1 MTSKHGARHTPLFLD
16 HSNCDFDGLTVPS
29 LMTVVNERV
38 WTEQMK
44 VTRLK
49 IKVVNMQISF
59 RRLSP
64 DAVIPE
70 YKTTGAC
77 AFDIAVTEEK
87 TLQPGERAL
96 LSTGLVVAV
105 PTGHALL
112 LFSRSSNAKK
122 GIRLS
127 NSVGVVDQDYCGPT
141 DELKCALHNF
151 GQEPYTVQKG
161 ERVAQGLIVPI
172 ARGTFTEAAELNAP
186 DRGGFGTT
194 G

>member
-1 MTSKHGARHTPLFLD
+1 
-16 HSNCDFDGLTVPS
+16 
-29 LMTVVNERV
+29 MTVNVRV
-38 WTEQMK
+38 WIAQVK
-44 VTRLK
+44 FVRLK
-49 IKVVNMQISF
+49 ITVANMQISF

-64 DAVIPE
+64 DTPVPE
-70 YKTTGAC
+70 YKTPGAC
-77 AFDIAVTEEK
+77 AFDIAVIEEK
-87 TLQPGERAL
+87 TLQPGERQL
-96 LSTGLVVAV
+96 LSTGLVIQV
-105 PTGHALL
+105 PAGHALL

-127 NSVGVVDQDYCGPT
+127 NSVGVVDQDYCGPN

-151 GQEPYTVQKG
+151 GAEAYTIQKG

-172 ARGTFTEAAELNAP
+172 ERVTFREALEPATP